1 MLEKLKNIII
11 EYVDV
16 DESKITEDAR
26 FVEDLGFNSYD
37 FMCMIGQVEEEFDV
51 EVQER
56 DVIQI
61 KTIKEA
67 IDYIS
72 SLQD

>member
-1 MLEKLKNIII
+1 MLDKLKKIIV

-16 DESKITEDAR
+16 EEDAITEDSR

-37 FMCMIGQVEEEFDV
+37 FMCMVGQVEEDFDV

-56 DVIQI
+56 DVTHI
-61 KTIKEA
+61 KTVREA
-67 IDYIS
+67 MDYIAS
-72 SLQD
+72 KMD

>member
-1 MLEKLKNIII
+1 MLDKLKKIIV

-16 DESKITEDAR
+16 EEEAITEDSR

-37 FMCMIGQVEEEFDV
+37 FMCMVGQVEEDFDV

-56 DVIQI
+56 DVTHI
-61 KTIKEA
+61 KTVREA
-67 IDYIS
+67 MDYIAS
-72 SLQD
+72 KMD